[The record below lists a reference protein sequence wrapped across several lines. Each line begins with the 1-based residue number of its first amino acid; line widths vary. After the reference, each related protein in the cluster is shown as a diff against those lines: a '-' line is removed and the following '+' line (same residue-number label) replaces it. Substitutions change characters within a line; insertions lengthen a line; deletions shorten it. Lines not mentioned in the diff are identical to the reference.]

1 MTTININGQRVRV
14 SDEFRSMSPEQQN
27 QIVQGIIQQL
37 GIQPQQQAE
46 APRERSQPNPDGTYG
61 QPPEGMVFDENRQAW
76 TSRELM
82 ANNLQ
87 TSRGRAVVD
96 GGLQGVTLGGFDEM
110 AGMVGGDF
118 ERERARARLDASRRD
133 YPGTTLTSEVGGAV
147 TLPAPALAQGAS
159 LPVRMAQG
167 AAIGGGFGGTYG
179 ALSADEGER
188 MQGARQGAMFGAAAG
203 AALPAAV
210 EGVRQGVG
218 ALRTGQAVR
227 EAGRTGPTTE
237 QLRQQAGRLY
247 DQARDRG
254 VVVRQTSFDD
264 FATGLA
270 NRIKAEGADPDVT
283 SQAFAAV
290 RRLEAARG
298 RDVSL
303 RDIDTLRRV
312 MGNASTSNNP
322 ADRRLAGM
330 MLEGLDDYVHRL
342 VDGDLAGGSAQ
353 GLSTE
358 LRQARKI
365 WGQMRNSEMIEE
377 AIQRAGDQASGFEN
391 GLRIQFRQILRNRKA
406 MQRLSEGEQEAV
418 RAVVRG
424 TPLGNLL
431 KRMSRM
437 SYGSGAQTNVMG
449 ASLFGA
455 AGAGA
460 GGAVGGPVGAMVGA
474 VAPAVVGSAAG
485 RGAENITLTAA
496 QRARNVAAGGGMSLP
511 APPNVNAL
519 SGYLRGVPAGVAPV
533 SETVRR

>member
-1 MTTININGQRVRV
+1 MPNDRDRARALQLRARA
-14 SDEFRSMSPEQQN
+14 QQN
-27 QIVQGIIQQL
+27 T
-37 GIQPQQQAE
+37 

-61 QPPEGMVFDENRQAW
+61 EPPEGMVFDPNRQAW

-82 ANNLQ
+82 AQNVQ

-96 GGLQGVTLGGFDEM
+96 GGLQGVTLGGFDEL
-110 AGMVGGDF
+110 AGAVGGDF
-118 ERERARARLDASRRD
+118 SRERARARLDASRRD
-133 YPGTTLTSEVGGAV
+133 FPGTTLASEVGGAL
-147 TLPAPALAQGAS
+147 TLPAPALSQSAS

-167 AAIGGGFGGTYG
+167 AGIGGAFGGTYG
-179 ALSADEGER
+179 ALSAEEGER
-188 MQGARQGAMFGAAAG
+188 LEGASQGGVVGLAAG
-203 AALPAAV
+203 AAVPAAL

-218 ALRTGQAVR
+218 AVRTGQAVR
-227 EAGRTGPTTE
+227 EAGRDGPSVG
-237 QLRQQAGRLY
+237 QLRRQAGQLY
-247 DQARDRG
+247 DRARDRG
-254 VVVRQTSFDD
+254 VVVRQDSFDD
-264 FATGLA
+264 FATNLA
-270 NRIKAEGADPDVT
+270 NRMKQEGADPDVT

-298 RDVSL
+298 RDISL

-330 MLEGLDDYVHRL
+330 MMENLDDYVHRL

-353 GLSTE
+353 GLSSE
-358 LRQARKI
+358 LQQARKI
-365 WGQMRNSEMIEE
+365 WGQMRNSEMIEQ
-377 AIQRAGDQASGFEN
+377 AIERARDQASGFEN

-406 MQRLSEGEQEAV
+406 MQRLSEGEQEAI

-424 TPLGNLL
+424 SPLGNLL

-449 ASLFGA
+449 ASLFGM

-460 GGAVGGPVGAMVGA
+460 GGAVGGPVGAMAGA
-474 VAPAVVGSAAG
+474 VAPAVIGGAAA
-485 RGAENITLTAA
+485 RGAESLTMTAA

-511 APPNVNAL
+511 TPPATNAL
-519 SGYLRGVPAGVAPV
+519 SGYLRSVPAGVAPI
-533 SETVRR
+533 SEQVRR

>member
-1 MTTININGQRVRV
+1 MTTLNINGQRVRV
-14 SDEFRSMSPEQQN
+14 SDDFESLSPDQQSEV
-27 QIVQGIIQQL
+27 VQGIIQQL
-37 GIQPQQQAE
+37 GIQPPRE
-46 APRERSQPNPDGTYG
+46 AAQPRERSQPNPDGTYG
-61 QPPEGMVFDENRQAW
+61 QPPEGMVFDENRQTW

-82 ANNLQ
+82 ANNMQ
-87 TSRGRAVVD
+87 PSRGRATVD
-96 GGLQGVTLGGFDEM
+96 GGLQGVTLGGFDEL
-110 AGMVGGDF
+110 AGAVGGDF

-133 YPGTTLTSEVGGAV
+133 YPGTTLAAEVGGAV
-147 TLPAPALAQGAS
+147 SLPAPVIAQGAS
-159 LPVRMAQG
+159 LPMRMAQG
-167 AAIGGGFGGTYG
+167 AGIGGAFGGTYG
-179 ALSADEGER
+179 ALSADEGQR
-188 MQGARQGAMFGAAAG
+188 GAGAQQGLAFGAVAG
-203 AALPAAV
+203 AALPAAI

-218 ALRTGQAVR
+218 AVRTGRAVR
-227 EAGRTGPTTE
+227 DAGRTGPTTQE
-237 QLRQQAGRLY
+237 LRQQAGRLY

-254 VVVRQTSFDD
+254 VVVRQDSFDD

-283 SQAFAAV
+283 SGAYAAV

-312 MGNASTSNNP
+312 AGNAATSNNP
-322 ADRRLAGM
+322 SDRRLAGM
-330 MLEGLDDYVHRL
+330 MLEGIDDYVHRL

-358 LRQARKI
+358 LRQARQI
-365 WGQMRNSEMIEE
+365 WGQMRNSELIEQ

-391 GLRIQFRQILRNRKA
+391 GLRIQFRQILRNRKV
-406 MQRLSEGEQEAV
+406 MQRLSDGEQEAI

-449 ASLFGA
+449 ASLFGM

-460 GGAVGGPVGAMVGA
+460 GGAVGGPVGAMAGA
-474 VAPAVVGSAAG
+474 VAPAVIGSAAG
-485 RGAENITLTAA
+485 RGAERMTMTAA

-511 APPNVNAL
+511 APPNMNAL
-519 SGYLRGVPAGVAPV
+519 AGPTRGVPAGFAPV
-533 SETVRR
+533 SEAVRR

>member
-1 MTTININGQRVRV
+1 MNEADLRRK
-14 SDEFRSMSPEQQN
+14 RLALQQ
-27 QIVQGIIQQL
+27 QQL
-37 GIQPQQQAE
+37 RARQ
-46 APRERSQPNPDGTYG
+46 APRERSQPNADGTYG

-76 TSRELM
+76 TNREMM

-96 GGLQGVTLGGFDEM
+96 GGLQGVTLGGFDEL
-110 AGMVGGDF
+110 VGAVGSDF
-118 ERERARARLDASRRD
+118 SRERARARLDASRRD
-133 YPGTTLTSEVGGAV
+133 YPGTTLASEVAGAV
-147 TLPAPALAQGAS
+147 SLPAPAIAQGAT
-159 LPVRMAQG
+159 LPARIAQG
-167 AAIGGGFGGTYG
+167 AAIGGTFGGTYG

-188 MQGARQGAMFGAAAG
+188 MQGAVQGGTIGLVAG
-203 AALPAAV
+203 GALPAAV
-210 EGVRQGVG
+210 EGARQGVG
-218 ALRTGQAVR
+218 ALRTGRAVR

-237 QLRQQAGRLY
+237 QLRQQSGRLY

-254 VVVRQTSFDD
+254 VVVGRDSFDD

-312 MGNASTSNNP
+312 MGNAATSNNP
-322 ADRRLAGM
+322 SDRRLAGM
-330 MLEGLDDYVHRL
+330 MLEGMDDYVHRL

-365 WGQMRNSEMIEE
+365 WGQMRNSEMIEQ

-391 GLRIQFRQILRNRKA
+391 GLRIQFRQILRNRKV
-406 MQRLSEGEQEAV
+406 MQRLSDGEQEAI

-424 TPLGNLL
+424 TPMGNLL

-449 ASLFGA
+449 ASLFGM

-460 GGAVGGPVGAMVGA
+460 GGAVGGPVGAMAGA
-474 VAPAVVGSAAG
+474 VAPAVIGSAAG
-485 RGAENITLTAA
+485 RGAENITMTAA

-511 APPNVNAL
+511 APPNTNAL
-519 SGYLRGVPAGVAPV
+519 AAYLRGVPAGVAPV
-533 SETVRR
+533 SEAVRR